1 MKLVRP
7 LVVDRQLKV
16 LLVLLKC
23 ENKGSN
29 VSDAK
34 VNGEGCL
41 LKQSGVGNLAMS
53 KSWLMREVSH
63 LVEDIL

>member
-1 MKLVRP
+1 M
-7 LVVDRQLKV
+7 

-23 ENKGSN
+23 ENNGSN

-41 LKQSGVGNLAMS
+41 S
-53 KSWLMREVSH
+53 KR
-63 LVEDIL
+63 